1 SLAQAYLPPQEIRG
15 GGVEIAILEGKIGKI
30 SLSGNTRYM
39 MSTILLA
46 MEPVREKGIIHEAT
60 LETALN
66 ELNDYP
72 GLKVRAALK
81 PGERRGF
88 TDLQLTAEERIPYTL
103 AVNVDNYGSRLTG
116 PWQYGSTIGI
126 GNLTGLGD
134 NLTLKGLKSN
144 TRLFYT
150 NVGYLIPISHAGTK
164 LGVNWNH
171 SENVIGKEFGFERA
185 TGRADI

>member
-1 SLAQAYLPPQEIRG
+1 VRQ
-15 GGVEIAILEGKIGKI
+15 GVVELSRLDAEVVAIEVT
-30 SLSGNTRYM
+30 GNKRYRS
-39 MSTILLA
+39 STILNA
-46 MEPVREKGIIHEAT
+46 MDPVRKRHVLNESV

-72 GLKVRAALK
+72 GLKVHGALK

-103 AVNVDNYGSRLTG
+103 GVNVDNYGSRLTG
-116 PWQYGSTIGI
+116 PWQYGTTLGI

-144 TRLFYT
+144 TRLFYA
-150 NVGYLIPISHAGTK
+150 NVGYPIPIRTSGPQLGT
-164 LGVNWNH
+164 
-171 SENVIGKEFGFERA
+171 
-185 TGRADI
+185 